1 MNRTT
6 LALAV
11 TIPALCMG
19 AVNAQTTNIPLPPA
33 VLACAE
39 ETDVLRR
46 LACFDREVA
55 RLRDVPESVPEP
67 APEPTVAAPGTRAN
81 PEEETERR
89 RAEAERKLLEE
100 LERQRAENVRL
111 RREAEAAEMHRRQQ
125 QEIETEQ
132 RRIEAVTS
140 PQSNIESSPAAAH
153 AKASAVPDDV
163 GTRDQ
168 SPDEFSATV
177 NDIAHRAYGEM
188 IILLDNGQIWEQ
200 KHRDTRFRLKVGDSV
215 TISKGLISGYRL
227 RSAGRNHSIQVE
239 RFK

>member
-1 MNRTT
+1 MNLTT

-33 VLACAE
+33 LLACAE

-46 LACFDREVA
+46 LACFDREVV

-67 APEPTVAAPGTRAN
+67 APEPIVAAPGARAN

-89 RAEAERKLLEE
+89 RAEVERKLLEE

-168 SPDEFSATV
+168 YPDEFSATV

-188 IILLDNGQIWEQ
+188 IILLDNGQIW
-200 KHRDTRFRLKVGDSV
+200 
-215 TISKGLISGYRL
+215 
-227 RSAGRNHSIQVE
+227 
-239 RFK
+239 

>member
-33 VLACAE
+33 LLACAE

-125 QEIETEQ
+125 QELETEQ

-153 AKASAVPDDV
+153 AKAPAVPDDV

-168 SPDEFSATV
+168 YPDEFSATV

>member
-33 VLACAE
+33 LLACAE

-81 PEEETERR
+81 LEEETERR

-125 QEIETEQ
+125 QELETEQ

-153 AKASAVPDDV
+153 AKAPAVPDDV

-168 SPDEFSATV
+168 YPDEFSATV

>member
-33 VLACAE
+33 LLACAE

-111 RREAEAAEMHRRQQ
+111 RREAEAAEIRRRQQ
-125 QEIETEQ
+125 QETKTEQ
-132 RRIEAVTS
+132 RRIEALQANDTVRWVYALNQAIWQNFVLPAS
-140 PQSNIESSPAAAH
+140 APLDLECIVDVRQAAGGNVIDVQIGQCNGDDAVKRAIEAAVY
-153 AKASAVPDDV
+153 KASPLPKPDNLRIFE
-163 GTRDQ
+163 RDLRITFK
-168 SPDEFSATV
+168 P
-177 NDIAHRAYGEM
+177 
-188 IILLDNGQIWEQ
+188 EQ
-200 KHRDTRFRLKVGDSV
+200 
-215 TISKGLISGYRL
+215 
-227 RSAGRNHSIQVE
+227 
-239 RFK
+239 

>member
-33 VLACAE
+33 LLACAE

-81 PEEETERR
+81 LEEETERR

-168 SPDEFSATV
+168 YPDEFSATV

>member
-11 TIPALCMG
+11 AIPVLCMG
-19 AVNAQTTNIPLPPA
+19 TVNAQTTNIPMPPA
-33 VLACAE
+33 LLACAE

-67 APEPTVAAPGTRAN
+67 APEPTVAAPGARAN

-89 RAEAERKLLEE
+89 RAEVERKLLEE

-111 RREAEAAEMHRRQQ
+111 RREAEAAEIRRRQQ

-132 RRIEAVTS
+132 RRIEALQANDTVRWVYALNQAIWQNFVLPAS
-140 PQSNIESSPAAAH
+140 APMDLECIVDVRQAAGGSVIDVQIGQCNGDDAVKRAIEAAVY
-153 AKASAVPDDV
+153 KASPLPKPDNLRIFE
-163 GTRDQ
+163 RDLRITFK
-168 SPDEFSATV
+168 P
-177 NDIAHRAYGEM
+177 
-188 IILLDNGQIWEQ
+188 EQ
-200 KHRDTRFRLKVGDSV
+200 
-215 TISKGLISGYRL
+215 
-227 RSAGRNHSIQVE
+227 
-239 RFK
+239 